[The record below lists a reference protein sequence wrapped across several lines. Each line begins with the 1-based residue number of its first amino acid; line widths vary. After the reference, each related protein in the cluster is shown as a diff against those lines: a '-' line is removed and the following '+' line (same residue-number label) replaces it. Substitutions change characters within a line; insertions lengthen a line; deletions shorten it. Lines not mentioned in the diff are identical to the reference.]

1 MTDLKLKENLMGLKI
16 NWKEIKKIHDTLI
29 FNISKGTDFSRFYFY
44 KSRFERV
51 GRKILAT

>member
-1 MTDLKLKENLMGLKI
+1 MGLKI